1 MSMRPD
7 PKTDS
12 LTAAIIERSM
22 KDLDFRAR
30 LIADPNGTIE
40 QEMGAI
46 APGVKVKV
54 VEEEA
59 NTYVITL
66 PRPPLPPMRDLTDE
80 QLQAVSGSGYTGVA
94 ICALYFWK

>member
-7 PKTDS
+7 PTTDP

-22 KDLDFRAR
+22 KDLDFRKR
-30 LIADPNGTIE
+30 LIADPNATIE

-54 VEEEA
+54 LEEEA
-59 NTYVITL
+59 NTFVITL
-66 PRPPLPPMRDLTDE
+66 PRPPLPMRDLTDE
-80 QLQAVSGSGYTGVA
+80 QLQAVSGSGYTGVW